1 MVFARERSGE
11 RSRPQSFSLQRRD
24 SSRRRQHLRNRS
36 EESPLPRLPQRP
48 LQREAGKRRPRL
60 PPDVPRTHAGI
71 GYVNEGGVRYR
82 RFVLSGTGPSKATWI
97 ALESAS
103 EGAIFLR
110 SNEDSGQPSL
120 QPPSASREAHVVIL
134 CLLLVAATLVFY
146 NPIIHNQFIDF
157 DDSSYIL
164 KNSWV
169 QGGLTWDTVKW
180 SFTTLREG
188 NWHPLTWLSHALD
201 CQIFRLNPAGHH
213 YTNLLL
219 HAANVVLLFLL
230 LRQATGLTWPSLV
243 VGALFALHPVNVESV
258 AWAAERK
265 NVLSMLFFL
274 LALHAY
280 DRYARTGRR
289 YLYLLVAIC
298 FAVGLMAKPQI
309 VTLPFVLLL
318 WDYWPLQRIGAG
330 SAAGGLS
337 APSTPRSFRY
347 LVWEKAPLFILAVV
361 DSVITVVAQRAGNTV
376 RTFTEVSVTARLEN
390 VFVSYIRYI
399 GKALWPSRLAA
410 MNPRPAISLPAWQ
423 VVGAVVLLLLLS
435 ALVLRWRNR
444 RYLLVGWFWFL
455 GTLVPMI
462 GIITVGE
469 QTMADRYAYLP
480 FIGLFVAAVW
490 TLHAWTLDAVAS
502 EHRTRGAWRAGAAV
516 LVVFIL
522 GCLTYRQLGYWH
534 DDETLWRH
542 ALNVTKGNYM
552 AHNNL
557 AIALAKQGRSE
568 EAVVQFQAA
577 TALHKYPPDQV
588 LKLAFYELRVG
599 HPEEAIEESDSV
611 LRASADRVDPVD
623 PKTQA
628 AAWSEIGQAHL
639 QLRQYDQAAECYQNA
654 LRLNPENGM
663 ALIGSGIMAMRQGQ
677 SELAVTQLT
686 HAVKI
691 DPSDVNV
698 LLLAQALRRA
708 GHAEQADSTEVEVQ
722 KISSDPRQ
730 AQIEAGQFLSFA
742 GLKPL

>member
-1 MVFARERSGE
+1 M
-11 RSRPQSFSLQRRD
+11 
-24 SSRRRQHLRNRS
+24 
-36 EESPLPRLPQRP
+36 
-48 LQREAGKRRPRL
+48 
-60 PPDVPRTHAGI
+60 
-71 GYVNEGGVRYR
+71 
-82 RFVLSGTGPSKATWI
+82 
-97 ALESAS
+97 
-103 EGAIFLR
+103 
-110 SNEDSGQPSL
+110 
-120 QPPSASREAHVVIL
+120 HVVIL
-134 CLLLVAATLVFY
+134 CLLLVAATLAFY

-164 KNSWV
+164 KNFQV
-169 QGGLTWDTVKW
+169 QSGLTWDTVKW
-180 SFTTLREG
+180 SFTTFREG

-201 CQIFRLNPAGHH
+201 YQIFHLNPAGHH

-219 HAANVVLLFLL
+219 HAANAVLLFLL
-230 LRQATGLTWPSLV
+230 LRQATGVTWPSLI

-289 YLYLLVAIC
+289 YLYLLVTVC
-298 FAVGLMAKPQI
+298 FALGLMAKPQI
-309 VTLPFVLLL
+309 VTLPFVLVL
-318 WDYWPLQRIGAG
+318 WDYWPLQRIGARSAVDG
-330 SAAGGLS
+330 SHT
-337 APSTPRSFRY
+337 PSTPRSFRY
-347 LVWEKAPLFILAVV
+347 LVWEKFPLFILAAA
-361 DSVITVVAQRAGNTV
+361 DSVVTMLAQRAGNAV
-376 RTFTEVSVTARLEN
+376 RTVTEVSLSARLEN
-390 VFVSYIRYI
+390 VFVSYVRYI

-410 MNPRPAISLPAWQ
+410 MYPRPGNSLPGWQ
-423 VVGAVVLLLLLS
+423 VVGAVVLLLLIS
-435 ALVLRWRNR
+435 AAVLRWRDR
-444 RYLLVGWFWFL
+444 RYLPVGWFWFL

-490 TLHAWTLDAVAS
+490 TLNAWTVDAVAS
-502 EHRTRGAWRAGAAV
+502 ERRIAGVWRASASVFV
-516 LVVFIL
+516 LFIL

-542 ALNVTKGNYM
+542 ALNVTVGNYM

-599 HPEEAIEESDSV
+599 HPHEAIEEADAV
-611 LRASADRVDPVD
+611 LHASADPID
-623 PKTQA
+623 PKVQS
-628 AAWSEIGQAHL
+628 AAWGEIGQAHL

-663 ALIGSGIMAMRQGQ
+663 ALIGSGILAMRQGQ
-677 SELAVTQLT
+677 SELAVTQLM
-686 HAVKI
+686 HAAKVEPN
-691 DPSDVNV
+691 DLSV

-708 GHAEQADSTEVEVQ
+708 GHAEQADSTEAEVQ
-722 KISSDPRQ
+722 KSSSDPGQ
-730 AQIEAGQFLSFA
+730 AQLEARQWLSFA
-742 GLKPL
+742 GLKPMSH

>member
-1 MVFARERSGE
+1 
-11 RSRPQSFSLQRRD
+11 
-24 SSRRRQHLRNRS
+24 
-36 EESPLPRLPQRP
+36 
-48 LQREAGKRRPRL
+48 
-60 PPDVPRTHAGI
+60 
-71 GYVNEGGVRYR
+71 
-82 RFVLSGTGPSKATWI
+82 
-97 ALESAS
+97 
-103 EGAIFLR
+103 
-110 SNEDSGQPSL
+110 
-120 QPPSASREAHVVIL
+120 
-134 CLLLVAATLVFY
+134 LVAATLAFY

-164 KNSWV
+164 KNFHV

-180 SFTTLREG
+180 SFTTFREG
-188 NWHPLTWLSHALD
+188 NWHPVTWLSHALD
-201 CQIFRLNPAGHH
+201 CQIFHLNRAGHH

-219 HAANVVLLFLL
+219 HAANAVLLFLL

-243 VGALFALHPVNVESV
+243 VGALFALHPINVESV

-280 DRYARTGRR
+280 DRYARTGKR
-289 YLYLLVAIC
+289 YLYLLVSI
-298 FAVGLMAKPQI
+298 FFVLGLMTKPQI

-347 LVWEKAPLFILAVV
+347 LVWEKLPLFILAAA
-361 DSVITVVAQRAGNTV
+361 DSVVTLVAQRAGNTV

-390 VFVSYIRYI
+390 VFVSYVRYI

-410 MNPRPAISLPAWQ
+410 MYPRPANSLPAWQ
-423 VVGAVVLLLLLS
+423 VVGAVVLLLLVSVL
-435 ALVLRWRNR
+435 ALRWRDR
-444 RYLLVGWFWFL
+444 RYLAVGWFWFL

-469 QTMADRYAYLP
+469 QTMADRYAYIP
-480 FIGLFVAAVW
+480 FIGLFVAVVW
-490 TLHAWTLDAVAS
+490 TLNAWALDAVAS
-502 EHRTRGAWRAGAAV
+502 QHRIAGVWRAGVAV
-516 LVVFIL
+516 LVLFVF

-542 ALNVTKGNYM
+542 ALGVTERNYM

-557 AIALAKQGRSE
+557 AIALAKQERSE

-599 HPEEAIEESDSV
+599 HPQEAIEEADAV
-611 LRASADRVDPVD
+611 LQASPDPVD
-623 PKTQA
+623 PKVQS
-628 AAWSEIGQAHL
+628 AAWGEIGQGHL
-639 QLRQYDQAAECYQNA
+639 QLHQYDQAAEYYQNA

-663 ALIGSGIMAMRQGQ
+663 ALMGSGIMAMRQGQ
-677 SELAVTQLT
+677 PELAVTQLM
-686 HAVKI
+686 HAAKVE
-691 DPSDVNV
+691 PSDLNV

-708 GHAEQADSTEVEVQ
+708 GHAEQADSAEAEVR
-722 KISSDPRQ
+722 KISPDPGQ
-730 AQIEAGQFLSFA
+730 AQLAAAQMLSFA